1 MKKVANLLMLLAALA
16 LLLPGKMIAAD
27 DPWAAAR
34 FIKSREKPVATDFT
48 TLDINGETVRLK
60 EFRGK
65 VVMLFFWA
73 SW

>member
-1 MKKVANLLMLLAALA
+1 MKKVAGSLMLLGALI
-16 LLLPGKMIAAD
+16 LLLPGKMIAGD

-34 FIKSREKPVATDFT
+34 FIKSMEKPFAPDFT
-48 TLDINGETVRLK
+48 TLDVNGETVRLK

-73 SW
+73 GW

>member
-16 LLLPGKMIAAD
+16 LLLPGKMIAAE
-27 DPWAAAR
+27 DPWGAAR
-34 FIKSREKPVATDFT
+34 FIKSREKPLAADFT
-48 TLDINGETVRLK
+48 ALDMNGEKVRLK

-73 SW
+73 GW